1 MTNME
6 ELEEGD
12 INTGAN
18 GGEENGFTKFRN
30 QKHWEKR
37 RLANLNKKD
46 EGTSGAASSGVG
58 ENEKDDMENEA
69 RVLSFLLFLSLSLA
83 MLCNKWYLA
92 YMGRFISVTCI
103 SRTMML

>member
-69 RVLSFLLFLSLSLA
+69 QSIELFVVFKFGYV
-83 MLCNKWYLA
+83 M
-92 YMGRFISVTCI
+92 
-103 SRTMML
+103 